1 MHILDIVAIFVCLAG
16 IFIYVNTYFIKLP
29 SSIGLMLMALCL
41 SFCILVAGWLFPD
54 FIIGTERVME
64 NYDYSDVLYQVVLI
78 FMLFAGALQIDF
90 KKLAQEKWP
99 VLILATASIF
109 ISTVI
114 VGLGIFY
121 ILKFSGIH
129 LDLIYCLVFGALI
142 SPTDPIALTS
152 TIKKYNLSKRLAIQ
166 VSGESLFNDGVAVV
180 LALTLLDLAHTGEDH
195 RISFWDVG
203 FIFSLDVGGGIILGL
218 ILGFVGYR
226 LLKYIDNDQSEL
238 EILVTLALVLTGAQ
252 IATVLHI
259 SAKQAAVVAG
269 LIIGNEGRGNYITSV
284 TSDYV
289 FKFWSLMEESLNAM
303 LFVLIGLEMLVIT
316 IRLDYFAAGFFAFT
330 LILVARFI
338 SVGIPIKL
346 MSVFKQHH
354 FEKHSVTIMTWGGL
368 RGGIPIALSLS
379 LPEFEGKDIIVTM
392 TYTVVVLSILFQG
405 LTVRK
410 LLEYS
415 FGVRLEKPVNADHH

>member
-1 MHILDIVAIFVCLAG
+1 MEILDIVAIFVCLAG

-29 SSIGLMLMALCL
+29 SSIGLMVMALCL
-41 SFCILVAGWLFPD
+41 SFCILIAGWLFPD
-54 FIIGTERVME
+54 FIDGTERVME
-64 NYDYSDVLYQVVLI
+64 NYDYADVLYQVVLI

-90 KKLAQEKWP
+90 RALAKEKWP

-114 VGLGIFY
+114 VGFGIFY
-121 ILKFSGIH
+121 ILKFAGIH
-129 LDLIYCLVFGALI
+129 LDLIYCFVFGALI
-142 SPTDPIALTS
+142 SPTDPIALTA
-152 TIKKYNLSKRLAIQ
+152 TIKKYNLSKTLEIQ

-180 LALTLLDLAHTGEDH
+180 LALTLLDLAHAGEDH

-203 FIFSLDVGGGIILGL
+203 FIFSMDVGGGIILGL
-218 ILGFVGYR
+218 ILGFVGYK
-226 LLKYIDNDQSEL
+226 LLKYIDNDHTEL

-252 IATVLHI
+252 IADLIHV
-259 SAKQAAVVAG
+259 SAKQAAVLAG
-269 LIIGNEGRGNYITSV
+269 LIIGNEGRGTFTTSV

-316 IRLDYFAAGFFAFT
+316 IRLDYFAAGFFAFNIV
-330 LILVARFI
+330 LIARFI
-338 SVGIPIKL
+338 SVGIPIKI
-346 MSVFKQHH
+346 MSIVDHHH
-354 FEKHSVTIMTWGGL
+354 FEKHSITIMTWGGL

-415 FGVRLEKPVNADHH
+415 FGTKLDKPVNTGGH